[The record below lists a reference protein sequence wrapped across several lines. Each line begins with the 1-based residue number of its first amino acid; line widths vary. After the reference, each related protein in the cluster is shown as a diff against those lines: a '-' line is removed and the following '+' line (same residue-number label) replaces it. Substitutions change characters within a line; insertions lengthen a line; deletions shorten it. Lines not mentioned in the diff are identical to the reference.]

1 MKIKIVAT
9 RRPKSDSDPVC
20 PWLVDCPPMAKA

>member
-1 MKIKIVAT
+1 MKITVIAKS
-9 RRPKSDSDPVC
+9 RPKSDAEPVC